1 VSANPTENPRPTNGA
16 EHEPTNSE
24 QSAAQGATSA
34 ADTGAP
40 RIADLEAQ
48 VKEKEAKYLYLYAEF
63 ENFKKRAVKER
74 SETAKFGWEPVARE
88 LIGVLDNLDRALEH
102 MPASTDANFAAGIRM
117 VAGQFRAT
125 LMKQG
130 VEEIK
135 ALDQAFDPNLHEA
148 VGQEPSATLP
158 QGHITREQQ
167 KGYTLHGRLLR
178 PARVLVSMGN
188 LSATG
193 SAAT

>member
-1 VSANPTENPRPTNGA
+1 VSVNPTENPRPSNDG
-16 EHEPTNSE
+16 EHEPTTSE
-24 QSAAQGATSA
+24 PNAAQAATPGADATA
-34 ADTGAP
+34 Q

-74 SETAKFGWEPVARE
+74 SETAKFGWEPVARD

-117 VAGQFRAT
+117 VAGQFRAS
-125 LMKQG
+125 LQKQG

-135 ALDQAFDPNLHEA
+135 AHEQAFDPNLHEA

-188 LSATG
+188 LLAT
-193 SAAT
+193 